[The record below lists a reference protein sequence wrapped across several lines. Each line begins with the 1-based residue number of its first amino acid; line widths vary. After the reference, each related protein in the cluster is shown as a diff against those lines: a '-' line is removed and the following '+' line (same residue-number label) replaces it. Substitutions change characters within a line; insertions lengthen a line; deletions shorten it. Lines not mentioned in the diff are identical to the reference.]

1 VQLEEQKLNRHA
13 PTMLFALL
21 LTLLLGGAGSAA
33 ASPAGSAAFKALQ
46 GAQVG
51 DVVRSLRR
59 VSDEDPDTDAPAPLW
74 SAAGPS
80 VETLVV
86 SRRPA
91 AQAAAPPSD
100 FRARPRRTPFRAR
113 APPAS

>member
-1 VQLEEQKLNRHA
+1 MQHEEQKLNRHA

-33 ASPAGSAAFKALQ
+33 ASPAGPAGFKALQ
-46 GAQVG
+46 NAQVG

-59 VSDEDPDTDAPAPLW
+59 VADEDSDADEPAPLW
-74 SAAGPS
+74 AGAEPA
-80 VETLVV
+80 VETVVV

-91 AQAAAPPSD
+91 AQGTPRPSD
-100 FRARPRRTPFRAR
+100 LQAKPRPTPFRAR